1 MVDTDLQ
8 DACVLW
14 ISTQERE
21 VLADADAAGDGKEAM
36 TIDDAL
42 ALSKDE
48 TRKEE
53 REAYKR
59 ANAAHL
65 KGMAEAL
72 VREVLYKGRVER

>member
-1 MVDTDLQ
+1 MVDADLQ
-8 DACVLW
+8 DAGVLQVGR
-14 ISTQERE
+14 QERAILE
-21 VLADADAAGDGKEAM
+21 DADAPGDGEEAM

-48 TRKEE
+48 ARKEE